1 MPWTPKP
8 ISQLERQIETLQ
20 IKLLRANSELRLK
33 TVYAQRLEFL
43 LQHRMATIDELVAK
57 RQARAQNKR
66 LEAEA
71 DHLAALI
78 AAPVPTA
85 EITSSQSQASGAEI
99 SN

>member
-1 MPWTPKP
+1 MIAKRLPRRIAANIAKLPEPHWNSP
-8 ISQLERQIETLQ
+8 SQ
-20 IKLLRANSELRLK
+20 KSESASVGPLGAV
-33 TVYAQRLEFL
+33 TFAVG
-43 LQHRMATIDELVAK
+43 IDELVAK
-57 RQARAQNKR
+57 LDQARAQNKR

>member
-57 RQARAQNKR
+57 LDQARAQNKR
-66 LEAEA
+66 LEAGRRSLGRT
-71 DHLAALI
+71 DR
-78 AAPVPTA
+78 
-85 EITSSQSQASGAEI
+85 SASTDRRD
-99 SN
+99 NV